1 MFPYVIR
8 TETNV
13 PSPGTAVSAP
23 ADVGLNPD
31 DKG

>member
-1 MFPYVIR
+1 VKKI
-8 TETNV
+8 V
-13 PSPGTAVSAP
+13 AKIGTVMSVL